1 MHSIH
6 MAAASSTG
14 RRDQNQDAF
23 CVAPDLDLCVV
34 CDGMGGYAGG
44 EVASQTAVE
53 VIRHFFRANLADGGI
68 TWPYPMERKLS
79 LAENMVSVAVRLAH
93 QAICA
98 RRRGKLRQMGT
109 TVVLAAC
116 AEDDIVLGHVGD
128 SRIYRLRD
136 GQLEQLTRDHS
147 MYNELFDA
155 GSRDLPPPEE
165 FPYKNVVSRA
175 LGFSKNGEERPDLRR
190 EKLHA
195 GDVYLLC
202 TDGLHDVLGNER
214 IERVLRNVS
223 PQAVCQRLVDMA
235 YEAGSTDN
243 ITVAVLRV
251 EQ

>member
-1 MHSIH
+1 MTSIH
-6 MAAASSTG
+6 MAAASATG

-23 CVAPDLDLCVV
+23 CIEPDLDLCVV

-44 EVASQTAVE
+44 EVASQTAVS
-53 VIRHFFRANLADGGI
+53 VIRHFFEANLADGGI
-68 TWPYPMERKLS
+68 TWPYPLQRELT
-79 LAENMVSVAVRLAH
+79 LPENMVSVAVRLAH

-98 RRRGKLRQMGT
+98 RRRGKLSQMGT

-116 AEDDIVLGHVGD
+116 TGDEIVLGHVGD
-128 SRIYRLRD
+128 SRIYRLRESK
-136 GQLEQLTRDHS
+136 LEQLTRDHS

-155 GSRDLPPPEE
+155 GSRDLPPPQE
-165 FPYKNVVSRA
+165 FPYNNVVSRA

-190 EKLHA
+190 EKIRA

-202 TDGLHDVLGNER
+202 TDGLHDVVGAER
-214 IERVLRNVS
+214 IARVLQNVS
-223 PQAVCQRLVDMA
+223 AETACEALVEMA

-243 ITVAVLRV
+243 ITAAVVRV